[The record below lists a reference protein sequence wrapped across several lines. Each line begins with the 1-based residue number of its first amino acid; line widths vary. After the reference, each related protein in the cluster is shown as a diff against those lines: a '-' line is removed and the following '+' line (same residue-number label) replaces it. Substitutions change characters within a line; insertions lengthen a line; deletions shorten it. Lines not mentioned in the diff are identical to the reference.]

1 MTDIA
6 EPAAPTG
13 LFQTYEPIPDVY
25 DELFAATGQ
34 CREHGQRMLDQLE
47 QLGSDELDRRF
58 RQAEKHVRDDG
69 VTYNT
74 FDESGELSRPWNLDI
89 VPAML
94 SRADFQQLDAGLV
107 QRATLLEKLLDDLLG
122 PQELIREKIIPAE
135 ILFGHPGFHR
145 AYHNLQPLGRRRL
158 TLYAADLAHSP
169 DGRWWVTGD
178 RVRSPSGLGFVLE
191 NRIVTSRVLP
201 GVFRATRPRRLA
213 PFFVTLRETLR
224 DMAPRQREN
233 PRTVVLSR
241 GPDSPTY
248 FEDVYLA
255 RYLGYTLVEGGDLAT
270 RDGRVMLKTLGG
282 LLPVEVIFRRV
293 SDDDCDPVEL
303 NSASLTGVSGLVDV
317 VRNDEVVVA
326 NALGSRLAETPAL
339 VPFLPAACRKLLKQ
353 DLLLPSAA
361 TWWCGQPD
369 ALKYV
374 LENLDN
380 LVLRPAFRVNDA
392 PPIEAALLTQSAR
405 EELVRKLNARPG
417 DFVAQERIV
426 RSTVPVFL
434 GSKIEPWHSA
444 FRFFLTA
451 DGDSFQTLPGGLAR
465 TSPDRLSLDR
475 SMAAG
480 ERAQDVWIEGDGSE
494 EAVSLLRST
503 EVPLVLQR
511 SGNDLPSRDAE
522 NLFWLGR
529 MVERAD
535 GAARALRVLLQQVT
549 GDDDDESSAVK
560 TALLRALAALG
571 QIEPDHAIDGLK
583 NALPDL
589 DVSMPTAV
597 FDTQESLSLKSTMDG
612 IARLVNTVRDRLS
625 SDAWQTLNQLQADWN
640 PSPDQLKRIDS
651 TSLLQLVQQVIHG
664 VAQFG
669 GLASEGMT
677 RTQVWRFLELGRR
690 IERVWHTATLL
701 QTTLVEVADPEPLI
715 LEAVLESCD
724 SIMTYRGR
732 YLATLQAE
740 AVIDLLTTDDTNPR
754 SLIYQLHRIQTH
766 VSKLPSAR
774 LAVLGPDER
783 LSISLHNS
791 VRLAEPGELA
801 KTEDGQRPTLDRLMQ
816 RLLDQIPKLSVA
828 ISQRYLIHAG
838 LPRAFDRESS
848 QETGPRP

>member
-1 MTDIA
+1 MSEIA
-6 EPAAPTG
+6 EPSTPTG
-13 LFQTYEPIPDVY
+13 LFQTYEPVPGVY
-25 DELFAATGQ
+25 DEMFASTGQ
-34 CREHGQRMLDQLE
+34 CREHGQRMLDQLT
-47 QLGSDELDRRF
+47 QLDTDELDLRF

-69 VTYNT
+69 VTYNS
-74 FDESGELSRPWNLDI
+74 FDESGESSRPWNLDI

-94 SRADFQQLDAGLV
+94 SRVDFQQLDQGLI

-122 PQELIREKIIPAE
+122 PQKLIREKIIPAE
-135 ILFGHPGFHR
+135 ILLGHPGFHR
-145 AYHNLQPLGRRRL
+145 AYHNLQPSGRRRL
-158 TLYAADLAHSP
+158 TLYAADLARSP

-213 PFFVTLRETLR
+213 PFFVQLRETLR

-339 VPFLPAACRKLLKQ
+339 APFLPAACRKLLGE
-353 DLLLPSAA
+353 DLRLPSAA
-361 TWWCGQPD
+361 TWWCGQAD

-374 LENLDN
+374 LGNLDN
-380 LVLRPAFRVNDA
+380 LVLRPALRVNAA
-392 PPIEAALLTQSAR
+392 PPIEAALMTQSAR

-426 RSTVPVFL
+426 RSTVPVWL

-480 ERAQDVWIEGDGSE
+480 ERAQDVWIESDGLE
-494 EAVSLLRST
+494 ESVSLLRST
-503 EVPLVLQR
+503 EVPLVLKR

-535 GAARALRVLLQQVT
+535 GAARAMRVLLRQVT
-549 GDDDDESSAVK
+549 GDDDGESNVVR
-560 TALLRALAALG
+560 TMLLRALAALG
-571 QIEPDHAIDGLK
+571 QIEPDLAIDGLK

-589 DVSMPTAV
+589 DVSMPAAV
-597 FDTQESLSLKSTMDG
+597 FNKLESLSLKSTMDG
-612 IARLVNTVRDRLS
+612 VARLVNIVRDRLS
-625 SDAWQTLNQLQADWN
+625 ADAWQTLNQLQTDWN
-640 PSPDQLKRIDS
+640 PPPERLKRIDS
-651 TSLLQLVQQVIHG
+651 ASLLQLVQQVIQG

-669 GLASEGMT
+669 GLSSEGMT

-701 QTTLVEVADPEPLI
+701 QSMLVDVADPEPLI

-754 SLIYQLHRIQTH
+754 SLIYQLNRIQAH
-766 VSKLPSAR
+766 VSKLPAAR

-783 LSISLHNS
+783 LAISLHNS

-801 KTEDGQRPTLDRLMQ
+801 QSEDGQRRSLDRLMQ
-816 RLLDQIPKLSVA
+816 RMLDQIPKLSIA

-838 LPRAFDRESS
+838 LPRAFDRESV
-848 QETGPRP
+848 

>member
-6 EPAAPTG
+6 EPAAAG
-13 LFQTYEPIPDVY
+13 LFHSYEPVPDVY
-25 DELFAATGQ
+25 DEMFATAGQ
-34 CREHGQRMLDQLE
+34 CRDHSQRMLDELTR
-47 QLGSDELDRRF
+47 LGSAELERRF
-58 RQAEKHVRDDG
+58 RQAEKLVRDDG
-69 VTYNT
+69 VTFNT
-74 FDESGELSRPWNLDI
+74 FDESGESSRPWNLDI

-94 SRADFQQLDAGLV
+94 SIADFQHLDQALV

-122 PQELIREKIIPAE
+122 PQKLLREKVIPAD
-135 ILFGHPGFHR
+135 ILLGHPGFHR
-145 AYHNLQPLGRRRL
+145 AYHNLQPANRRRL
-158 TLYAADLAHSP
+158 VVYAADLARSP

-201 GVFRATRPRRLA
+201 GVFRASRPRRLA
-213 PFFVTLRETLR
+213 PFFVRLRETLR
-224 DMAPRQREN
+224 EMAPRYREN

-326 NALGSRLAETPAL
+326 NALGSQLAETPAL
-339 VPFLPAACRKLLKQ
+339 VPFLPAACR
-353 DLLLPSAA
+353 LLLGEDLRMPSAA
-361 TWWCGQPD
+361 TWWCGQD
-369 ALKYV
+369 HALTYV
-374 LENLDN
+374 LENLDK
-380 LVLRPAFRVNDA
+380 LVIRSAFKVNDA
-392 PPIEAALLTQSAR
+392 PPIEASLMTQAAR
-405 EELVRKLNARPG
+405 SEFVQKLKARPS

-426 RSTVPVFL
+426 RSTVPVWL

-451 DGDSFQTLPGGLAR
+451 DGDTFQTLPGGLAR

-480 ERAQDVWIEGDGSE
+480 ERAQDVWIESDGPE
-494 EAVSLLRST
+494 ETVSLLRSSN
-503 EVPLVLQR
+503 VPLVLKR

-529 MVERAD
+529 MIERAD
-535 GAARALRVLLQQVT
+535 GAARGLRVLLRKITV
-549 GDDDDESSAVK
+549 DEDDESNVVQS
-560 TALLRALAALG
+560 ALLRALATLG
-571 QIEPDHAIDGLK
+571 QIEPGLAVDGFR
-583 NALPDL
+583 NTLPDL
-589 DVSMPTAV
+589 EQSLPASV
-597 FDTQESLSLKSTMDG
+597 FNRQEALSLKSTVDG
-612 IARLVNTVRDRLS
+612 VTRLVNTVRDRLS
-625 SDAWQTLNQLQADWN
+625 VDAWQTLNQLHSDWN
-640 PSPDQLKRIDS
+640 LSATSLKTIDS
-651 TSLLQLVQQVIHG
+651 TSLLQLVQRVVNA

-669 GLASEGMT
+669 GLSNDGMT

-690 IERVWHTATLL
+690 LERVWHTATIL
-701 QTTLVEVADPEPLI
+701 QSTLVEVAEQEPLV

-732 YLATLQAE
+732 YLSTLQAE
-740 AVIDLLTTDDTNPR
+740 AVIDLLATDSTNPR
-754 SLIYQLHRIQTH
+754 SLIFQLNRIQDH
-766 VSKLPSAR
+766 VSKLPSAGQ
-774 LAVLGPDER
+774 AVLGTDER
-783 LSISLHNS
+783 LALSLYNS
-791 VRLAEPGELA
+791 VRLAEPRELA
-801 KTEDGQRPTLDRLMQ
+801 QVDDGQRRSLDRLMQ
-816 RLLDQIPKLSVA
+816 RLLDQIPKLSDA

-838 LPRAFDRESS
+838 LPRPFDRESI
-848 QETGPRP
+848 